1 MVDAADIIGAVASPP
16 DSAAA
21 PSWNELRSRLI
32 PTTRQEHWDDGE
44 LPRAILH
51 LHDHAALGGC
61 ELLLRLVSVQRRC
74 LDEARVS
81 RTVAL
86 REVLIELLPD
96 TLDHPCCEVLR
107 VLAGLE
113 PGTAGRSR
121 DARQRIAGD
130 RLGTPQFPSAPR
142 TVRRRT
148 KAECWPWLLDRLIE
162 LETKERRACDASAA
176 TPRSAA
182 TAQLSAAGVNLDVG
196 SWTSA
201 SPEARRDARDRLEL
215 ELAGARLDVGDA
227 HGAARLAEASLARGA
242 DSHAQRGEAHRL
254 LVEAACMLGDVEA
267 ERRRLDAWRGSGDE
281 HAPQLLC
288 GTASFALRQ
297 SAPASA
303 VSAARLALDSTP
315 AGSRIRVLAATTLS
329 HALWSAGQTTEALAT
344 LDACEREE
352 HAVLASDP
360 VARVA
365 VDHTAALALHDLE
378 RNLRVVDHAR
388 RAVDAYQTAG
398 RIEAQLIM
406 GVNLGDGLWGGGRVT
421 DARAV
426 LEDVWTHAEA
436 IGLPRAQD
444 IAAICLANVLAATGD
459 HSRALELYDAGIELA
474 DRIGHDWDAIYG
486 RVHRAL
492 GVAEADR
499 YADSQEMLRLSDQ
512 ARDAGYD
519 YLRSLAV
526 GYAPLVAYAAGD
538 DEAARWALCQ
548 ASTRRD
554 ETGLAN
560 GPAAHVR
567 ALEVLLTP
575 TPSRGQAIRF
585 VRALGRCEGL
595 KGRPPLVVQAI
606 RRLRAL
612 DLLDLVQTEFVV
624 RWSARFAPGVLE
636 PRIGEEPRLRAC
648 DPRACE
654 ARCCYDGVYLEDGE
668 PERIRAAVASDPEF
682 FAHLPESFIVQGE
695 WAGEP
700 GIKTAVRP
708 HTFDSPDFP
717 EHFNQTRCAF
727 AFADGACSLQAFAA
741 KRGEDPWTY
750 KPRACWMHPL
760 RLVDGTPTPPRSA
773 LERDPQ
779 FLGQR
784 YPGYT
789 AYTPCGQQ
797 RSDGRPWNHTLQ
809 AEIRRAVDDPT
820 TQSR

>member
-1 MVDAADIIGAVASPP
+1 LDGADIIGGVASSPDPAVA
-16 DSAAA
+16 
-21 PSWNELRSRLI
+21 PSLEELRSRLI
-32 PTTRQEHWDDGE
+32 PTTPQERWDYGE

-51 LHDHAALGGC
+51 LHDHAALGDC
-61 ELLLRLVSVQRRC
+61 ELLLRLVCVQRRC
-74 LDEARVS
+74 LDGARAS

-86 REVLIELLPD
+86 REVLLELLPD
-96 TLDHPCCEVLR
+96 GLDHPCCEVLR

-113 PGTAGRSR
+113 PGTAGRGR
-121 DARQRIAGD
+121 EARQRIAGD
-130 RLGTPQFPSAPR
+130 RLGTPRFPCAPR

-162 LETKERRACDASAA
+162 LETRERRGLGAGSA
-176 TPRSAA
+176 TRHAA
-182 TAQLSAAGVNLDVG
+182 VTAQLSAAGMDLDMG
-196 SWTSA
+196 LWANA

-215 ELAGARLDVGDA
+215 EFAGARLDVGDA
-227 HGAARLAEASLARGA
+227 HGAARLAEASLARCA

-254 LVEAACMLGDVEA
+254 LVEAAYMLGDVET
-267 ERRRLDAWRGSGDE
+267 ERRRLDAWRGSDGE
-281 HAPQLLC
+281 HAPRMLC
-288 GTASFALRQ
+288 GTAALAVRQ

-303 VSAARLALDSTP
+303 VSAAQLALHSTP
-315 AGSRIRVLAATTLS
+315 AGSRMHVLAATTLS
-329 HALWSAGQTTEALAT
+329 RALWSAGQPKDALAT

-352 HAVLASDP
+352 HTVLASDP

-365 VDHTAALALHDLE
+365 VDHAVALALHDLE

-388 RAVDAYQTAG
+388 RAVEAYRTAG

-406 GVNLGDGLWGGGRVT
+406 GVNLGDGLWGAGRVT

-436 IGLPRAQD
+436 TGLPHAQD

-459 HSRALELYDAGIELA
+459 HSRALELYDAGVELA

-499 YADSQEMLRLSDQ
+499 HADSQQLLRLSDQ
-512 ARDAGYD
+512 ARDAGYE

-526 GYAPLVAYAAGD
+526 AYAPVVAYAAGD
-538 DEAARWALCQ
+538 AEAARWALGQ
-548 ASTRRD
+548 ASTRHD
-554 ETGLAN
+554 EAELAT
-560 GPAAHVR
+560 GPAAHLR
-567 ALEVLLTP
+567 GLEVLLAQ

-585 VRALGRCEGL
+585 VGALGRCEGL

-606 RRLRAL
+606 QRLRAL

-624 RWSARFAPGVLE
+624 RWTARFAPGVLE
-636 PRIGEEPRLRAC
+636 PRIGEELRLRAC

-654 ARCCYDGVYLEDGE
+654 ARCCYDGVYLKDGE
-668 PERIRAAVASDPEF
+668 PARIRAAVASDPEF
-682 FAHLPESFIVQGE
+682 FAHLPDGFIVHGE
-695 WAGEP
+695 WAGES
-700 GIKTAVRP
+700 GVKTAVRP
-708 HTFDSPDFP
+708 HAFHSPDFP
-717 EHFNQTRCAF
+717 EHFNQTRCVF
-727 AFADGACSLQAFAA
+727 AFADGACSLQAFAV
-741 KRGEDPWTY
+741 KQGDDPWTY
-750 KPRACWMHPL
+750 KPKGCWEHPL
-760 RLVDGTPTPPRSA
+760 RMVKGVPAPPRSA

-797 RSDGRPWNHTLQ
+797 RSDGGPWNHTLQ

-820 TQSR
+820 TPST

>member
-1 MVDAADIIGAVASPP
+1 MVVADIIGAVASSP
-16 DSAAA
+16 DRTAA
-21 PSWNELRSRLI
+21 PSWEELRSRLI
-32 PTTRQEHWDDGE
+32 PHHTAKRWDDGE

-51 LHDHAALGGC
+51 LHDHAVLGDC
-61 ELLLRLVSVQRRC
+61 ELLLRLVCVRRRC

-86 REVLIELLPD
+86 REVLIELLPEA
-96 TLDHPCCEVLR
+96 LDHPCCEALR

-130 RLGTPQFPSAPR
+130 RLGTPQFPSAAR
-142 TVRRRT
+142 TVRRRA

-162 LETKERRACDASAA
+162 LETSERRACDASAA
-176 TPRSAA
+176 TRRAAA
-182 TAQLSAAGVNLDVG
+182 TAQLSTAQQKGMELATAGRWECGDL
-196 SWTSA
+196 
-201 SPEARRDARDRLEL
+201 L

-227 HGAARLAEASLARGA
+227 NGAARLAEASLARGSRA
-242 DSHAQRGEAHRL
+242 RAHRAEAHRL
-254 LVEAACMLGDVEA
+254 LAEAACMLGDVET
-267 ERRRLDAWRGSGDE
+267 ERRRLDAWRESDGE

-288 GTASFALRQ
+288 GTAAFALRQ

-303 VSAARLALDSTP
+303 VSAARLALDNTP
-315 AGSRIRVLAATTLS
+315 AGSRMHVLAATTLS
-329 HALWSAGQTTEALAT
+329 HALWSAGQTKEALAL

-352 HAVLASDP
+352 RTVLASDP
-360 VARVA
+360 EARVA

-388 RAVDAYQTAG
+388 HAVEAYRTAG

-406 GVNLGDGLWGGGRVT
+406 GVNLGDGLWGAGRVT
-421 DARAV
+421 DARTV
-426 LEDVWTHAEA
+426 LEDVWMHAEA
-436 IGLPRAQD
+436 TGLPRAQD
-444 IAAICLANVLAATGD
+444 IAAMCLANVLAAIGD

-474 DRIGHDWDAIYG
+474 DRIGHDWDALYG
-486 RVHRAL
+486 RVHQAL

-499 YADSQEMLRLSDQ
+499 HANSQELLDLSDR
-512 ARDAGYD
+512 ARAAGYD

-526 GYAPLVAYAAGD
+526 AYAPLVAYAVGD
-538 DEAARWALCQ
+538 VEAARWALGQ
-548 ASTRRD
+548 ASIRHD
-554 ETGLAN
+554 GAELAN
-560 GPAAHVR
+560 GPAAHLR
-567 ALEVLLTP
+567 GLEILLAQ

-585 VRALGRCEGL
+585 MAVLGRCEGL
-595 KGRPPLVVQAI
+595 KGRPSLVVQAI
-606 RRLRAL
+606 QRLRAL
-612 DLLDLVQTEFVV
+612 DLLDLVQTEFVI
-624 RWSARFAPGVLE
+624 RWTARFAPEVIE
-636 PRIGEEPRLRAC
+636 PRIDEELRLRAC

-682 FAHLPESFIVQGE
+682 FAHVPESFIVHGE
-695 WAGEP
+695 WAGASGP
-700 GIKTAVRP
+700 KTAVRP
-708 HTFDSPDFP
+708 HTFHSPDFP
-717 EHFNQTRCAF
+717 EHFNQTRCVF

-741 KRGEDPWTY
+741 KHGEDPWKY
-750 KPRACWMHPL
+750 KPHACWHHPL
-760 RLVDGTPTPPRSA
+760 RTVEGTPTPPRSA

-820 TQSR
+820 TQST